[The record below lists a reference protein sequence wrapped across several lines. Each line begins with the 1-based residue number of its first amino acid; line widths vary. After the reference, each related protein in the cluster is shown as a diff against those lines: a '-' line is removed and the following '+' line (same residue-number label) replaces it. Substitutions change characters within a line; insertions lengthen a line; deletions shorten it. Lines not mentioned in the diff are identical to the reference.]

1 MICEEEVVDLRIPD
15 RGKEEG
21 IRYRN
26 RLIFYSPSHK
36 EYYVAP
42 I

>member
-15 RGKEEG
+15 RGKEGE

-26 RLIFYSPSHK
+26 RLIFYPPSYN
-36 EYYVAP
+36 EYYVAS

>member
-1 MICEEEVVDLRIPD
+1 MICEEEVVHLRIPD
-15 RGKEEG
+15 RGKEGE

-26 RLIFYSPSHK
+26 RLIFYPPSHN
-36 EYYVAP
+36 EYYVAS